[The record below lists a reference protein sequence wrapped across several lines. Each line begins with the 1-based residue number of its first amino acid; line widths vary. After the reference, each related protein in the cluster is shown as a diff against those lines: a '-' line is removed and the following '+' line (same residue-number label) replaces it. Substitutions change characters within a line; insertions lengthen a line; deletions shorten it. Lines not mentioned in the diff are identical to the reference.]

1 MRGNNRIRFYMQIL
15 FVITIIT
22 TITLIYINSK
32 NKAKDGNVSHF
43 FPQLNGLQE
52 RVDKYP
58 NGKIRAI
65 GNLKGYNKEGRWI
78 YYTPTGKIEFIETYE
93 NGVLVSTEKPT
104 DKE

>member
-1 MRGNNRIRFYMQIL
+1 MQIL

-58 NGKIRAI
+58 NGKIIAI
-65 GNLKGYNKEGRWI
+65 GNVKGYNKEGKWA
-78 YYTPTGKIEFIETYE
+78 YYNQAGKLEFIEIYE
-93 NGVLVSTEKPT
+93 NGILVSTEKPAN
-104 DKE
+104 KE